1 MKNTTIHK
9 RTPSFKTYMFI
20 LLIALELLMAFTALG
35 YIHIPPISITFAYIP
50 IIIAGCFLGVKQ
62 STVLGVIFGLTSMYK
77 ASAHYVMGFDQ
88 VFSPFSSGTPVASLI
103 LSIGTRTVFGLLIG
117 LLFYYA
123 LKSRHVKIW
132 IGIIA
137 AIAPKLH
144 ALLVYAA
151 MQTLFPQLGYHA
163 GTSLF
168 SLLGDCLASLL
179 CIVLIEVLWYLFR
192 CRKNIDDFRTYIN
205 QSGQKLKQ
213 NRHHLRLWYVFV
225 AFSIFVAVIAVL
237 YFMQRLQYMLSTYGF
252 YVSSDIRL
260 DMVHLQT
267 QFLAATFSLFFI
279 MSIVLILIYKYM
291 SYREYLGQL
300 DSLTGVMGRK
310 MFLHYCETLQKEH
323 GKQDQKNGYF
333 LFADLDRFK
342 SINDTFGHPTGDVVL
357 KRMAQEMDR
366 SFSGIGKVGR
376 MGGDEFAVMIDHPLT
391 VPELEKI
398 LDNFLENIADIYPE
412 AGKLSSS
419 IGVCQFTYPVDLS
432 GLYSATDHL
441 LYDAKTRGR
450 ACYVIGSYTH

>member
-1 MKNTTIHK
+1 MKNTTVHK
-9 RTPSFKTYMFI
+9 RTPSFKTYMLI
-20 LLIALELLMAFTALG
+20 LLIAVELLMAFTALG
-35 YIHIPPISITFAYIP
+35 YIHLPPISITFAYIP

-77 ASAHYVMGFDQ
+77 ASAHYVMDFDQ
-88 VFSPFSSGTPVASLI
+88 VFSPFSSGTPVASLL
-103 LSIGTRTVFGLLIG
+103 LSIGTRTAFGVLIG

-123 LKSRHVKIW
+123 LKSHHVKVW

-144 ALLVYAA
+144 AFLVYAA

-163 GTSLF
+163 NTSLF
-168 SLLGDCLASLL
+168 SLIGDCLASLL

-192 CRKNIDDFRTYIN
+192 CRKNIDDFRTYVS
-205 QSGQKLKQ
+205 QSDQKLHQ
-213 NRHHLRLWYVFV
+213 EHRLGSWYVFV
-225 AFSIFVAVIAVL
+225 AVSVFVAVISVL
-237 YFMQRLQYMLSTYGF
+237 YFMQRLQYMLTTYGF
-252 YVSSDIRL
+252 HVSSDIQH
-260 DMVHLQT
+260 DMLHLQI

-323 GKQDQKNGYF
+323 TKQDQKNGYF
-333 LFADLDRFK
+333 LFADLDHFK
-342 SINDTFGHPTGDVVL
+342 NINDTFGHPTGDTVL
-357 KRMAQEMDR
+357 KKMAQEMER

-376 MGGDEFAVMIDHPLT
+376 MGGDEFAAMIDHPLT

-398 LDNFLENIADIYPE
+398 LDTFLENIADIYPE

-419 IGVCQFTYPVDLS
+419 IGVCQFTYPADLS
-432 GLYSATDHL
+432 GLYFATDHL
-441 LYDAKTRGR
+441 LYEAKTKGR
-450 ACYVIGSYTH
+450 ACYVIGSYAE